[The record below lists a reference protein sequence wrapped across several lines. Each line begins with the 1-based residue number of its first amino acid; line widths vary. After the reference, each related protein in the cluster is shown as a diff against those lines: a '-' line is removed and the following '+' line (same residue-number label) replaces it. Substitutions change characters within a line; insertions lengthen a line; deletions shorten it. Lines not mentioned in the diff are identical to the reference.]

1 MDTEFENSSKLTT
14 NCVDSPYPIA
24 DTAHR
29 ISINLEMYHCVAK
42 VLFCSVY

>member
-1 MDTEFENSSKLTT
+1 MDTEFENSSTLT
-14 NCVDSPYPIA
+14 NCVDSPYPMT
-24 DTAHR
+24 DTAQR